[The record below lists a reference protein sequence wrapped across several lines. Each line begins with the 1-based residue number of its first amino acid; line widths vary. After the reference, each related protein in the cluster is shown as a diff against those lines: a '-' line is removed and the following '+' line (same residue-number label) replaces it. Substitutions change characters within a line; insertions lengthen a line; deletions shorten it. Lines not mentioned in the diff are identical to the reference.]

1 MVIPKV
7 GGSAAVTPVRLYPG
21 YTPEAPVPPAPV
33 LSESELK
40 QVIFVWS
47 NGNNNIEIRLLLD
60 SRNVS

>member
-21 YTPEAPVPPAPV
+21 YAPEPTAIPPPV

-40 QVIFVWS
+40 QVILR
-47 NGNNNIEIRLLLD
+47 I
-60 SRNVS
+60 